1 MKIPLFCF
9 FLGVM
14 LCSLTY
20 NIFGNSEIQSPE
32 PVQTK
37 EPVIG
42 YTVEVTVGNDVR
54 WFKVEPDTNLHVIL
68 DDELKLTGLQLL
80 PIGEILAQTSKPPA
94 NGKPTNQTFS
104 AHSP

>member
-1 MKIPLFCF
+1 MKLHLF
-9 FLGVM
+9 FLCVGAL

-20 NIFGNSEIQSPE
+20 SIFGNSEIQSPKPTQIPE
-32 PVQTK
+32 PVT
-37 EPVIG
+37 G
-42 YTVEVTVGNDVR
+42 YTVEVTVGSDVR

-80 PIGEILAQTSKPPA
+80 PIGEILARTSKPPA